1 MVVTMHVAG
10 STGGLHRHAGVV
22 DFHSSLT
29 IIPFLHAFMG
39 RKIMGDDEGR
49 AGNGLTKIISC
60 KMKIG
65 V

>member
-1 MVVTMHVAG
+1 MHVAG

-22 DFHSSLT
+22 DFNSSLT
-29 IIPFLHAFMG
+29 IIPGLLSLMG
-39 RKIMGDDEGR
+39 REVVGDDEGR
-49 AGNGLTKIISC
+49 AGNCLTKVISC